1 MNPLVA
7 PFGLRFTAEPLVR
20 PTSEF
25 LADLVIGH
33 YTPDFGQR
41 SKDIATAIR
50 YKKCLT
56 TVGTCGIEQIIDAGY
71 NIVDCVVTDSIGV
84 WNEHDTRN
92 YVDEMPT
99 LDSHCGEDEK
109 QYSLVKYLTRTVG
122 GREQRIFVVGDS
134 DCISGRELVAT
145 RNGISASNF
154 SLIQGMFKLLSYGEF
169 PVEPTRERPSD
180 DEIYLTQD
188 DSVWIKILYEWLI
201 PGMLLGSG
209 IIILMRRR
217 NQ

>member
-7 PFGLRFTAEPLVR
+7 SLGLRFTDDPLVR
-20 PTSEF
+20 PTPEF

-33 YTPDFGQR
+33 YTPEFGVQ

-56 TVGTCGIEQIIDAGY
+56 AVGTCGVEQIADVGY
-71 NIVDCVVTDSIGV
+71 DIVDCVVTDSTGV
-84 WNEHDTRN
+84 WNERSTRN
-92 YVDEMPT
+92 FVEEMPT
-99 LDSHCGEDEK
+99 LDPCCNEVER
-109 QYSLVKYLTRTVG
+109 QYSLVKYLKRDVNS
-122 GREQRIFVVGDS
+122 REQRIFVVGDS
-134 DCISGRELVAT
+134 DCIAGSELVTT
-145 RNGISASNF
+145 RNGIAASNF

-188 DSVWIKILYEWLI
+188 DSVWIKLLYEWLI
-201 PGMLLGSG
+201 PGLLLMSG
-209 IIILMRRR
+209 VVILMRRR